1 MCACVCLCVCVCVSI
16 IIIIPCVYYNTNIMN
31 VCIIIMNVGMYDLIN
46 ILLYL
51 LFVCVFVCV
60 RACVC
65 GVCVHRYSI
74 SVVYVCVFA

>member
-51 LFVCVFVCV
+51 LFVCVRVCV
-60 RACVC
+60 CMCVWCVWCVC
-65 GVCVHRYSI
+65 
-74 SVVYVCVFA
+74 A

>member
-1 MCACVCLCVCVCVSI
+1 MI
-16 IIIIPCVYYNTNIMN
+16 HCVYYNTNNIN
-31 VCIIIMNVGMYDLIN
+31 VCIIIMNVGIYDLIN

-65 GVCVHRYSI
+65 VCVCVVCVWCACVHRYSMC
-74 SVVYVCVFA
+74 VCVCA

>member
-16 IIIIPCVYYNTNIMN
+16 IIPCVYYNTNIIN
-31 VCIIIMNVGMYDLIN
+31 VCIIILNVGTYDLIN

-60 RACVC
+60 CACVC
-65 GVCVHRYSI
+65 VRCVWCVC
-74 SVVYVCVFA
+74 A

>member
-1 MCACVCLCVCVCVSI
+1 MRVCVCVCVCVSI

-51 LFVCVFVCV
+51 LFVCVCVRVCV
-60 RACVC
+60 WCVC
-65 GVCVHRYSI
+65 
-74 SVVYVCVFA
+74 A